1 MRVFTL
7 TLNHPFARLPPLERV
22 TAASA
27 EPKDGSF
34 AMRSTM
40 FSALVLAVALT
51 TGCGQSETPNAGKA
65 SATPMTITADQV
77 ATSADVPTDPVA
89 RVVYD
94 FLDAVRQGNTAVAS
108 QLLTP
113 LALQKTSEMD
123 FVFAPPGSPTA
134 RFEIGASEL
143 IEKDKAVV
151 DSVWTDLD
159 ADGKPHS
166 EPTLWALRLTNGQW
180 RISGMA
186 AEIGAAQPMVIDF
199 ENPETMAPP
208 KPVDPATIA
217 GPAANQ
223 PAPQPASEVARNP
236 FDQPAQ
242 R

>member
-1 MRVFTL
+1 M
-7 TLNHPFARLPPLERV
+7 
-22 TAASA
+22 
-27 EPKDGSF
+27 DGSF

-40 FSALVLAVALT
+40 IAGLVLAIALA
-51 TGCGQSETPNAGKA
+51 TGCGQSDAPQAGGKSA
-65 SATPMTITADQV
+65 ATPMTITADQV
-77 ATSADVPTDPVA
+77 PTSAEVPADPIA

-113 LALQKTSEMD
+113 LALQRTSEMD

-134 RFEIGASEL
+134 RFEVGASEQ
-143 IEKDKAVV
+143 IEADKAVV

-166 EPTLWALRLTNGQW
+166 EPTLWALKLTDGKW

-199 ENPETMAPP
+199 ENPETMAPQ

-217 GPAANQ
+217 GPAATQ
-223 PAPQPASEVARNP
+223 PASQPKSEVARNP